1 MTNIERIRKMN
12 AMELAY
18 FILNEA
24 PKIAEQYVPTVNGL
38 ATWLDQ
44 DQTNNT
50 YYENNAL
57 SNNTYNEYMS
67 YLSADMQL
75 LPQEDGEE

>member
-1 MTNIERIRKMN
+1 MTNLEQIKKMG

-24 PKIAEQYVPTVNGL
+24 PKIAEQYVPAVNGL
-38 ATWLDQ
+38 ATWLEQ

-75 LPQEDGEE
+75 LPQEDDEV